1 MTIFLTISL
10 TLIAGI
16 IGIPIALLMI
26 EVCASLLKAAEAE
39 GQRGASPRAA
49 VVVPAHNESGGIV
62 PTLRDLRT
70 QMTDRDRLIV
80 VADNCSD
87 DTATVAYGE
96 GAEVIERHDPSRIG
110 KGFALAYAV
119 DFLRSDPPEIIMFVD
134 ADCCLSAGAVRKMS
148 VACSRIQKPLQ
159 CNYRM
164 TAAPGPAGGSGLA
177 QFAWTIKNWVRPL
190 GLSRLGWPVQLM
202 GTGMAFPW
210 HVIERAPLANGDL
223 VEDMK
228 LGLDLAEQGYA
239 PRFFPFVEIVS
250 EFPVSEEGADRQRQ
264 RWIQG
269 HLSLMTAVPRLI
281 LRAVRQRNWDLLL
294 LALDIAIPPLS
305 LLVLL
310 TLGVCVI
317 DVLMVAVTGALAPFA
332 IAATDFVLLSVTIL
346 IAWAGFGRNIL
357 PFRRIVLSGLGLLRQ
372 MKLFVDIFRGRGP
385 RSWIRTERRRS

>member
-10 TLIAGI
+10 TLIAGM
-16 IGIPIALLMI
+16 IGIPVALLML
-26 EVCASLLKAAEAE
+26 EVCASLLEAAEAE
-39 GQRGASPRAA
+39 EPSSSSPRVV

-62 PTLRDLRT
+62 PTLRDLRA
-70 QMTDRDRLIV
+70 QMTHRDRLIV

-87 DTATVAYGE
+87 DTAEVVRRE
-96 GAEVIERHDPSRIG
+96 GAEVIERHDSSRIG

-134 ADCCLSAGAVRKMS
+134 ADCRVSAGAVRKMS
-148 VACSRIQKPLQ
+148 AACSRIQRPLQ

-164 TAAPGPAGGSGLA
+164 TAAPGTEGGASFA
-177 QFAWTIKNWVRPL
+177 QFAWTIKNWARPL
-190 GLSRLGWPVQLM
+190 GLHRLGWPVQLM

-210 HVIERAPLANGDL
+210 RVIERAPLASGHL

-264 RWIQG
+264 RWVQG
-269 HLSLMTAVPRLI
+269 HLSLTAAVPRLI
-281 LRAVRQRNWDLLL
+281 FRAVRQRNRDLLL
-294 LALDIAIPPLS
+294 LALDLAVPPLS

-310 TLGVCVI
+310 TLGACVI
-317 DVLMVAVTGALAPFA
+317 DLLMAVVTGALAPLA
-332 IAATDFVLLSVTIL
+332 IATADFVLLSATIS

-357 PFRRIVLSGLGLLRQ
+357 PFRRIVLSGLVLLRQ
-372 MKLFVDIFRGRGP
+372 MKLFVNLFRGRGP
-385 RSWIRTERRRS
+385 RHWIRTERRRS